1 MKADRIE
8 LAIDNKIIENLN
20 SGESLIDVYYTLE
33 EKIEKFSNREDF
45 IDVSEKY
52 LKLNWDSI
60 NFKKRYTTY
69 YVIFSKKR
77 KADIMWLI
85 MNAETKFSKFGD
97 FNDYKLFKLLK
108 LKDKLKPVED
118 HVTS

>member
-1 MKADRIE
+1 MKPDRIE
-8 LAIDNKIIENLN
+8 TAIDNKIIENL
-20 SGESLIDVYYTLE
+20 SCGQGLIDVYSLLE
-33 EKIEKFSNREDF
+33 DKIERFSNREDF
-45 IDVSEKY
+45 IDVSERY

-69 YVIFSKKR
+69 YVIHAKKR

-85 MNAETKFSKFGD
+85 MNSESKFNKFGE

-108 LKDKLKPVED
+108 LKDKLKPV

>member
-1 MKADRIE
+1 MKPERIE
-8 LAIDNKIIENLN
+8 TAIDNKIIEDLS
-20 SGESLIDVYYTLE
+20 SGQALIDVYSILE
-33 EKIEKFSNREDF
+33 DKIKRFSSREDF

-52 LKLNWDSI
+52 LKSNWDSI

-69 YVIFSKKR
+69 YVIYTKKR

-85 MNAETKFSKFGD
+85 INGYSKFSKFGE

-108 LKDKLKPVED
+108 LKDKLKPVY

>member
-1 MKADRIE
+1 MKPDKIE
-8 LAIDNKIIENLN
+8 SVIDNSILREL
-20 SGESLIDVYYTLE
+20 SGGKFLIDVYSLLGD
-33 EKIEKFSNREDF
+33 KIERFSNREDF

-69 YVIFSKKR
+69 YVIHTKKR

-85 MNAETKFSKFGD
+85 MNGESKFSKFGE
-97 FNDYKLFKLLK
+97 FNDYKLFKILK